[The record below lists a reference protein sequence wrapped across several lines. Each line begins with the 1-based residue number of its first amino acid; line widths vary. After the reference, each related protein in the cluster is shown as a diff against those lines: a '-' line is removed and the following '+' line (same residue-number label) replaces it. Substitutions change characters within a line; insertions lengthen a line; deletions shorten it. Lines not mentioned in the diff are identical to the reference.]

1 MIYLIYGV
9 TASGKTSVGKLLS
22 RKLKVPFY
30 DADDFHP
37 SSNIEKM
44 KNGIPLNDSDRRPW
58 LKTLRRN
65 IESWNKDGSAI
76 LACSALRESYRSLL
90 MADMKIPM
98 QFILLQ
104 CPISI
109 LKQRLES
116 RKDHFFSPALLDS
129 QVQTLEVPD
138 YGIKVDSNSELEE
151 LVKLIVKK
159 VSKTNEIGVIGM
171 GKMGKNLSLNLSSKG
186 FSVSVY
192 NREIKGEEESIAAD
206 FAKTN
211 KEFNLI
217 PFNTLPEFI
226 RSLASPRKVFLMINS
241 GHPTDEVLTQLM
253 MLLDPGD
260 IIVDLGNSYFID
272 TKRRSKFLAQKKIHF
287 LGIGVSGGH
296 HGARN
301 GASFMASGDKNVY
314 QMISPV
320 IEKISALDGNEKPC
334 SSYLGSDGA
343 GHFVKTVHNG
353 IEYGEMQLIS
363 EIYHLMRFHLGMK
376 IDKIS
381 NVFKKW
387 NKSDVS
393 NYLLE
398 ITSKILETKIDGVH
412 IIDLIDDKAENK
424 GTGAWGVINS
434 IEIGVPFDTLTSSL
448 MFRYLSS
455 MSDERKIASNTYQIN
470 SNKGTI
476 DLKIIKDAYSAAR
489 IINHGLGFNLLQKAS
504 IKYKWDLNLSE
515 ISRIWTNGCIIRSKL
530 MNDWIGILS
539 KKSLKHPLLHENI
552 VKKLKKLQ
560 PCLSEVVS
568 IAIKL
573 NCGFPVHSSSLNF
586 FLSFNNKSLP
596 SVIIQAQRDLFGMH
610 GLNFKNESEI
620 KNFNHQW

>member
-76 LACSALRESYRSLL
+76 LACSALRESYRSIL

-109 LKQRLES
+109 LKQRLGS
-116 RKDHFFSPALLDS
+116 RKNHFISPALLDS
-129 QVQTLEVPD
+129 QIQTLEVPD

-159 VSKTNEIGVIGM
+159 VSKANDIGVIGM

-186 FSVSVY
+186 FSVSAY

-206 FAKTN
+206 FAKKN
-211 KEFNLI
+211 KEFNLT
-217 PFNTLPEFI
+217 PFNTLPKFI

-241 GHPTDEVLTQLM
+241 GHPTDEILTQLM

-287 LGIGVSGGH
+287 LGIGISGGH

-314 QMISPV
+314 QVISPV
-320 IEKISALDGNEKPC
+320 IEKISALDANGKPC

-363 EIYHLMRFHLGMK
+363 EIYHLMRFHLNMK

-424 GTGAWGVINS
+424 GTGGWAVINS

-476 DLKIIKDAYSAAR
+476 DLKIIEDAYSAAR

-504 IKYKWDLNLSE
+504 IKYKWNLNLSE

-560 PCLSEVVS
+560 PSLSEVVS

-586 FLSFNNKSLP
+586 FLSFTNKSLP

>member
-58 LKTLRRN
+58 LKKLRKN

-76 LACSALRESYRSLL
+76 LACSALRESYRSIL

-129 QVQTLEVPD
+129 QIQTLEVPD

-171 GKMGKNLSLNLSSKG
+171 GTMGKNLSLNLSSKE

-211 KEFNLI
+211 KEFNLT

-241 GHPTDEVLTQLM
+241 GHPTDEILTQLM

-272 TKRRSKFLAQKKIHF
+272 SQRRSKFLAQKKIHF
-287 LGIGVSGGH
+287 LGIGISGGH

-314 QMISPV
+314 QMISPI
-320 IEKISALDGNEKPC
+320 IEKISALDNNGKPC

-353 IEYGEMQLIS
+353 IEYGEMQLIA
-363 EIYHLMRFHLGMK
+363 EIYHLMRFHLNMK

-398 ITSKILETKIDGVH
+398 ITSKILETKINGVH

-455 MSDERKIASNTYQIN
+455 MSDERKIASNTYKIN

-476 DLKIIKDAYSAAR
+476 DLKIIENGYSAAR

-504 IKYKWDLNLSE
+504 IKYKWNLNLSE

-560 PCLSEVVS
+560 PSLSDVVS

-586 FLSFNNKSLP
+586 FLSFTNKSLP

-610 GLNFKNESEI
+610 GLNFKKESEI
-620 KNFNHQW
+620 NNFNHQW

>member
-76 LACSALRESYRSLL
+76 LACSALRESYRSIL

-109 LKQRLES
+109 LKQRLGS
-116 RKDHFFSPALLDS
+116 RKNHFISPALLDS
-129 QVQTLEVPD
+129 QIQTLEVPD

-159 VSKTNEIGVIGM
+159 VSKANEIGVIGM

-186 FSVSVY
+186 FSVSAY

-206 FAKTN
+206 FAKKN
-211 KEFNLI
+211 KEFNFT

-241 GHPTDEVLTQLM
+241 GHPTDEILTQLM

-272 TKRRSKFLAQKKIHF
+272 SQRRSKFLAQKKIHF
-287 LGIGVSGGH
+287 LGIGISGGH

-314 QMISPV
+314 QMISYL
-320 IEKISALDGNEKPC
+320 IEKISALDANGKPC

-363 EIYHLMRFHLGMK
+363 EIYHLMRFHLNMK

-424 GTGAWGVINS
+424 GTGGWGVINS

-476 DLKIIKDAYSAAR
+476 DLKIIEDAYSAAR

-504 IKYKWDLNLSE
+504 IKYKWNLNLSE

-560 PCLSEVVS
+560 PSLSEVVS

-586 FLSFNNKSLP
+586 FLSFTNKSLP

>member
-44 KNGIPLNDSDRRPW
+44 KNGIPLNDSDRKPW

-76 LACSALRESYRSLL
+76 LACSALRESYRSIL

-109 LKQRLES
+109 LKQRLGS
-116 RKDHFFSPALLDS
+116 RKNHFFSPALLDS
-129 QVQTLEVPD
+129 QIQTLEVPD

-186 FSVSVY
+186 FSVSAY

-206 FAKTN
+206 FAKKN
-211 KEFNLI
+211 KEFNFT

-241 GHPTDEVLTQLM
+241 GHPTDEILTQLM

-272 TKRRSKFLAQKKIHF
+272 SQRRSKFLAQKKIHF
-287 LGIGVSGGH
+287 LGIGISGGH

-314 QMISPV
+314 QMISHL
-320 IEKISALDGNEKPC
+320 IEKISALDANGKPC

-363 EIYHLMRFHLGMK
+363 EIYHLMRFHLNMK

-455 MSDERKIASNTYQIN
+455 MSDERKIASNTYQIK

-476 DLKIIKDAYSAAR
+476 DLTMIEDAYSAAR

-504 IKYKWDLNLSE
+504 IKYKWNLNLSE

-560 PCLSEVVS
+560 PSLSEVVS

-586 FLSFNNKSLP
+586 FLSFTNKSLP

>member
-76 LACSALRESYRSLL
+76 LSCSALRESYRSIL

-109 LKQRLES
+109 LKQRLGS
-116 RKDHFFSPALLDS
+116 RKNHFISPALLDS
-129 QVQTLEVPD
+129 QIQTLEVPD
-138 YGIKVDSNSELEE
+138 YGIKVDSNLELEE

-159 VSKTNEIGVIGM
+159 VSKANEIGVIGM

-186 FSVSVY
+186 FSVSAY

-206 FAKTN
+206 FAKKN
-211 KEFNLI
+211 KEFNLT
-217 PFNTLPEFI
+217 PFNTLPQFI

-241 GHPTDEVLTQLM
+241 GHPTDEILTQLM

-272 TKRRSKFLAQKKIHF
+272 SQRRSKFLAQKKIHF
-287 LGIGVSGGH
+287 LGIGISGGH

-314 QMISPV
+314 QMISYL
-320 IEKISALDGNEKPC
+320 IEKISALDANGKPC

-363 EIYHLMRFHLGMK
+363 EIYHLMRFHLNMK

-424 GTGAWGVINS
+424 GTGGWAVINS

-476 DLKIIKDAYSAAR
+476 DLKIIEDAYSAAR

-504 IKYKWDLNLSE
+504 IKYKWNLNLSE

-560 PCLSEVVS
+560 PSLSEVVS

-586 FLSFNNKSLP
+586 FLSFTNKSLP

>member
-76 LACSALRESYRSLL
+76 LSCSALRESYRSIL

-109 LKQRLES
+109 LKQRLGS
-116 RKDHFFSPALLDS
+116 RKNHFISPALLDS
-129 QVQTLEVPD
+129 QIQTLEVPD

-159 VSKTNEIGVIGM
+159 VSKANDIGVIGM

-186 FSVSVY
+186 FSVSAY

-206 FAKTN
+206 FAKKN
-211 KEFNLI
+211 KEFNFT
-217 PFNTLPEFI
+217 PFNTLPKFI

-241 GHPTDEVLTQLM
+241 AHPTDEILSQLM

-272 TKRRSKFLAQKKIHF
+272 SQRRSKFLAQKKIHF
-287 LGIGVSGGH
+287 LGIGISGGH

-301 GASFMASGDKNVY
+301 GASFMGSGDKNVY
-314 QMISPV
+314 QMISHL
-320 IEKISALDGNEKPC
+320 IEKISALDANGKPC

-363 EIYHLMRFHLGMK
+363 EIYHLMRFHLNMK

-424 GTGAWGVINS
+424 GTGGWGVINS

-476 DLKIIKDAYSAAR
+476 DLKIIEDAYSAAR

-504 IKYKWDLNLSE
+504 IKYKWNLNLSE

-560 PCLSEVVS
+560 PSLSEVVS

-586 FLSFNNKSLP
+586 FLSFTNKSLP

>member
-1 MIYLIYGV
+1 
-9 TASGKTSVGKLLS
+9 
-22 RKLKVPFY
+22 
-30 DADDFHP
+30 
-37 SSNIEKM
+37 
-44 KNGIPLNDSDRRPW
+44 
-58 LKTLRRN
+58 
-65 IESWNKDGSAI
+65 
-76 LACSALRESYRSLL
+76 
-90 MADMKIPM
+90 
-98 QFILLQ
+98 
-104 CPISI
+104 
-109 LKQRLES
+109 
-116 RKDHFFSPALLDS
+116 
-129 QVQTLEVPD
+129 
-138 YGIKVDSNSELEE
+138 
-151 LVKLIVKK
+151 
-159 VSKTNEIGVIGM
+159 
-171 GKMGKNLSLNLSSKG
+171 
-186 FSVSVY
+186 
-192 NREIKGEEESIAAD
+192 
-206 FAKTN
+206 
-211 KEFNLI
+211 
-217 PFNTLPEFI
+217 
-226 RSLASPRKVFLMINS
+226 MINS

-301 GASFMASGDKNVY
+301 GASFMASGDENIY

-320 IEKISALDGNEKPC
+320 IEKISALDGNGKPC

-434 IEIGVPFDTLTSSL
+434 IEMGIPFDTLTSSL

-455 MSDERKIASNTYQIN
+455 MSNERKIASDTYKIN

-504 IKYKWDLNLSE
+504 IKYKWNLNLSE

-568 IAIKL
+568 ISIKL

-586 FLSFNNKSLP
+586 FLSFTNKSLP

-610 GLNFKNESEI
+610 GLNFKSESEM

>member
-76 LACSALRESYRSLL
+76 LACSALRESYRSIL

-109 LKQRLES
+109 LKQRLGS
-116 RKDHFFSPALLDS
+116 RKNHFISPALLDS
-129 QVQTLEVPD
+129 QIQTLEVPD

-159 VSKTNEIGVIGM
+159 VSKANDIGVIGM

-186 FSVSVY
+186 FSVSAY

-206 FAKTN
+206 FAKKN
-211 KEFNLI
+211 KEFNFT

-241 GHPTDEVLTQLM
+241 GHPTDEILTQLM

-272 TKRRSKFLAQKKIHF
+272 SQRRSKFLAQKKIHF
-287 LGIGVSGGH
+287 LGIGISGGH

-314 QMISPV
+314 QMISYL
-320 IEKISALDGNEKPC
+320 IEKISALDANGKPC

-363 EIYHLMRFHLGMK
+363 EIYHLMRFHLNME

-424 GTGAWGVINS
+424 GTGGWGVINS

-455 MSDERKIASNTYQIN
+455 MSDERKIASNTYQIK
-470 SNKGTI
+470 SNKGKI
-476 DLKIIKDAYSAAR
+476 DLKIIEDAYSAAR

-504 IKYKWDLNLSE
+504 IKYKWNLNLSE

-560 PCLSEVVS
+560 PSLSEVVS

-586 FLSFNNKSLP
+586 FLSFTNKSLP

-610 GLNFKNESEI
+610 GLNFKNESEM
-620 KNFNHQW
+620 KNFNHHW

>member
-76 LACSALRESYRSLL
+76 LACSALRESYRSIL

-109 LKQRLES
+109 LKQRLGS
-116 RKDHFFSPALLDS
+116 RKNHFISPALLDS
-129 QVQTLEVPD
+129 QIQTLEVPD

-159 VSKTNEIGVIGM
+159 VSKANDIGVIGM

-186 FSVSVY
+186 FSVSAY

-206 FAKTN
+206 FAKKN
-211 KEFNLI
+211 KEFNFT

-272 TKRRSKFLAQKKIHF
+272 SQRRSKFLAQKKIHF
-287 LGIGVSGGH
+287 LGIGISGGH

-314 QMISPV
+314 QVISPV
-320 IEKISALDGNEKPC
+320 IEKISALDANGKPC

-363 EIYHLMRFHLGMK
+363 EIYHLMRFHLNMK

-476 DLKIIKDAYSAAR
+476 DSKMIEDAYSAAR

-504 IKYKWDLNLSE
+504 IKYKWKLNLSE

-552 VKKLKKLQ
+552 VKKLKKFQ
-560 PCLSEVVS
+560 PSLSDVVS

-586 FLSFNNKSLP
+586 FLSFTNKSLP

>member
-1 MIYLIYGV
+1 MIYLICGV

-76 LACSALRESYRSLL
+76 LACSALRESYRSIL

-109 LKQRLES
+109 LKQRLGS
-116 RKDHFFSPALLDS
+116 RKNHFISPALLDS
-129 QVQTLEVPD
+129 QIQTLEVPD

-159 VSKTNEIGVIGM
+159 VSKANDIGVIGM

-186 FSVSVY
+186 FSVSAY

-206 FAKTN
+206 FAKKN
-211 KEFNLI
+211 KEFNFT
-217 PFNTLPEFI
+217 PFNTLPKFI

-241 GHPTDEVLTQLM
+241 GHPTDEILTQLM

-272 TKRRSKFLAQKKIHF
+272 SQRRSKFLAQKKIHF
-287 LGIGVSGGH
+287 LGIGISGGH

-314 QMISPV
+314 RMISHL
-320 IEKISALDGNEKPC
+320 IEKISALDANGKPC

-363 EIYHLMRFHLGMK
+363 EIYHLMRFHLNME

-455 MSDERKIASNTYQIN
+455 MSDERKIASNTYQIK

-476 DLKIIKDAYSAAR
+476 DLTMIEDAYSAAR

-504 IKYKWDLNLSE
+504 IKYKWNLNLSE

-560 PCLSEVVS
+560 PSLSEVVS

-586 FLSFNNKSLP
+586 FLSFTNKSLP

>member
-1 MIYLIYGV
+1 MIYLICGV

-44 KNGIPLNDSDRRPW
+44 KNGIPLNDSDRKPW

-76 LACSALRESYRSLL
+76 LACSALRESYRYIL
-90 MADMKIPM
+90 MADMKIPL

-109 LKQRLES
+109 LKQRLGS
-116 RKDHFFSPALLDS
+116 RKNHFISPALLDS
-129 QVQTLEVPD
+129 QIQTLEVPD

-159 VSKTNEIGVIGM
+159 VSKANDIGVIGM

-186 FSVSVY
+186 FSVSAY

-206 FAKTN
+206 FAKKN
-211 KEFNLI
+211 KEFNFT

-241 GHPTDEVLTQLM
+241 GHPTDEILTQLM

-272 TKRRSKFLAQKKIHF
+272 SQRRSKFLAQKKIHF
-287 LGIGVSGGH
+287 LGIGISGGH

-314 QMISPV
+314 QMISHL
-320 IEKISALDGNEKPC
+320 IEKISALDANGKPC

-363 EIYHLMRFHLGMK
+363 EIYHLMRFHLNMK

-424 GTGAWGVINS
+424 GTGGWGVINS

-476 DLKIIKDAYSAAR
+476 DSKMIEDAYSAAR

-504 IKYKWDLNLSE
+504 IKYKWNLNLSE

-560 PCLSEVVS
+560 PSLSEVVS

-586 FLSFNNKSLP
+586 FLSFTNKSLP